1 MRLYTGTISPTLLD
15 RRLTGCHIE
24 MPKTS
29 ALWRHHFI
37 MDSQDE
43 GEALCD
49 TLNANCQ
56 QIATAQKV
64 RILSR
69 GVRVGCRGTAEA
81 TGRYISRR
89 LIRSGW
95 WTFTP
100 RCAESRSRR
109 GTPWSLSAR
118 WRSTRGRR
126 SARTSVRAPQAR
138 RL

>member
-64 RILSR
+64 RS
-69 GVRVGCRGTAEA
+69 TAELCFCLA
-81 TGRYISRR
+81 VTEP
-89 LIRSGW
+89 LK
-95 WTFTP
+95 
-100 RCAESRSRR
+100 RR
-109 GTPWSLSAR
+109 GATFP
-118 WRSTRGRR
+118 GG
-126 SARTSVRAPQAR
+126 
-138 RL
+138 

>member
-69 GVRVGCRGTAEA
+69 ARACWL
-81 TGRYISRR
+81 SRNR
-89 LIRSGW
+89 
-95 WTFTP
+95 
-100 RCAESRSRR
+100 
-109 GTPWSLSAR
+109 
-118 WRSTRGRR
+118 
-126 SARTSVRAPQAR
+126 
-138 RL
+138 

>member
-1 MRLYTGTISPTLLD
+1 MGHTGTISPTLLD

-64 RILSR
+64 RVLSKSSASR
-69 GVRVGCRGTAEA
+69 CHGTAEA
-81 TGRYISRR
+81 MAWAGQEADSQRVVELYATLRGVTLS
-89 LIRSGW
+89 
-95 WTFTP
+95 P
-100 RCAESRSRR
+100 RDAVVAVRPLALNTREAVGKDKCESPAS
-109 GTPWSLSAR
+109 P
-118 WRSTRGRR
+118 
-126 SARTSVRAPQAR
+126 
-138 RL
+138 